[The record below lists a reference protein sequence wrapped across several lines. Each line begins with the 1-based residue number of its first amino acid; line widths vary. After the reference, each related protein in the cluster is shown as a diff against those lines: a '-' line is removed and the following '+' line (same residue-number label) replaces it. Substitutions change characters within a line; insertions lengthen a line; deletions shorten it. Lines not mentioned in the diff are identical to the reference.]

1 MYDALE
7 IGLQVFQ
14 VAYGK
19 LYAIIYFDVLA
30 KAVLVHTEQYQSPL
44 MDPGG
49 SFSAMLEELA
59 DVLTIESWN
68 VVFGWVERRG
78 ETITAVCH

>member
-44 MDPGG
+44 MDPGRA
-49 SFSAMLEELA
+49 SRRAHNRELECRVWL
-59 DVLTIESWN
+59 
-68 VVFGWVERRG
+68 GR
-78 ETITAVCH
+78 ETR